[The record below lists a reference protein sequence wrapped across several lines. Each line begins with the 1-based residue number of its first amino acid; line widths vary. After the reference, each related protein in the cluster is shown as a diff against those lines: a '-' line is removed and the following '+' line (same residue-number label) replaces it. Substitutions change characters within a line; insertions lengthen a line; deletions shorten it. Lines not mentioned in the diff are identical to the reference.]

1 MKEMNFCQ
9 SCGVPMETEEMK
21 GTNKDQSKSQEYC
34 AYCFKDG
41 AFTQEMTMDE
51 MISLNLQYV
60 DEWNKGS
67 DKKYT
72 AEEIKQQLEQFLPT
86 LKRWKTEE

>member
-9 SCGVPMETEEMK
+9 SCGMPIETEEMK
-21 GTNKDQSKSQEYC
+21 GTNKDGSKTQEYC

-41 AFTQEMTMDE
+41 SFTQKMTMDE
-51 MISLNLQYV
+51 MINLNLHYI
-60 DEWNKGS
+60 DEWNKES
-67 DKKYT
+67 DKKLT
-72 AEEIKQQLEQFLPT
+72 TEEVRQQLELFLPT

>member
-9 SCGVPMETEEMK
+9 SCGAPMETEEMK

-34 AYCFKDG
+34 TYCFKDG

-51 MISLNLQYV
+51 MINLNLQYV